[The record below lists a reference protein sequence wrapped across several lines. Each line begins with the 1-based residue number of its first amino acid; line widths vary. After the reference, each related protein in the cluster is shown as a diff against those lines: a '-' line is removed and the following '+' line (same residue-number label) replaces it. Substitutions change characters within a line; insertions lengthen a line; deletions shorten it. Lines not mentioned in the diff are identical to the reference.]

1 MRRGEPPPV
10 ATWMLEHL
18 VPGPRNDALAGDLL
32 EEFRC
37 GRSNGWYWR
46 QVLGAIVLGVSN
58 EIRIHVSLM
67 FFAASWSM
75 LAPAWLRLLSSF
87 ELRFNLNE
95 RFGRMDWPW
104 SIVSDVGFLLAA
116 NVLFIWTGMALYLM
130 PHLWAR
136 RNLRVQPLRRGMRAS
151 LPVLVALWA
160 TLVVVPK
167 YFLGQPVGQPAA
179 IPVSTHPINQ
189 PGPTVRTEISGQT
202 TNRDS
207 ISPISR
213 YMLEHPPPTEAE
225 RIRQHEEWVAMHR
238 PTDIDDKIGPTAAIT
253 DMRSAAILV
262 RLPFFLT
269 VICALWGAASRFA
282 NRSRGI
288 AA

>member
-10 ATWMLEHL
+10 STWLLEHL

-32 EEFRC
+32 EDFRC
-37 GRSNGWYWR
+37 GRSKTWYWR
-46 QVLGAIVLGVSN
+46 QVLVAIVLGVSR
-58 EIRIHVSLM
+58 ETRIHLGLM
-67 FFAASWSM
+67 FFAASWAM
-75 LAPAWLRLLSSF
+75 LAPAWLRLLANS
-87 ELRFNLNE
+87 EQHFNLTE
-95 RFGRMDWPW
+95 RFDRMDWPW

-179 IPVSTHPINQ
+179 IPVSTYPINQ
-189 PGPTVRTEISGQT
+189 PGPTVRTENSGQT

-213 YMLEHPPPTEAE
+213 YLLEHPPPTEAE
-225 RIRQHEEWVAMHR
+225 RIRQHEEWVEMHR
-238 PTDIDDKIGPTAAIT
+238 PTDIDDKI
-253 DMRSAAILV
+253 RSEEHTSELQS
-262 RLPFFLT
+262 L
-269 VICALWGAASRFA
+269 
-282 NRSRGI
+282 
-288 AA
+288 